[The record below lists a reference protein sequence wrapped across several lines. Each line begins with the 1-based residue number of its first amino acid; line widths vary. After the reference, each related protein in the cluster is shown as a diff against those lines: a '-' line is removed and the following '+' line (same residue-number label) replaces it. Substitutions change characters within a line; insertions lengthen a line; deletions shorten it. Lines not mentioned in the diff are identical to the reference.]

1 MMTDSRQ
8 LEGKAM
14 TQTLWAEAAAETI
27 CGEWSVEEQADYYG
41 AGLAD
46 AVVAGMMPIKN
57 LRRLVRDL
65 NELDRQAVE
74 GADGDLDSLP
84 TEDYFE
90 ATARRIGHHS
100 ARTALSFVK
109 TERHCNSYA
118 VCAAM
123 GRRELKDGLSQV
135 LLTD

>member
-1 MMTDSRQ
+1 MTNNGQ

-14 TQTLWAEAAAETI
+14 AQTLWAEAAAETI

-41 AGLAD
+41 TGLAD
-46 AVVAGMMPIKN
+46 AVVAGMMPIKD
-57 LRRLVRDL
+57 LRLLVRDL
-65 NELDRQAVE
+65 NELDRQVVE
-74 GADGDLDSLP
+74 GTDGDLESLS

-100 ARTALSFVK
+100 ARTALSLVK

-123 GRRELKDGLSQV
+123 GRCELKDSLSQV